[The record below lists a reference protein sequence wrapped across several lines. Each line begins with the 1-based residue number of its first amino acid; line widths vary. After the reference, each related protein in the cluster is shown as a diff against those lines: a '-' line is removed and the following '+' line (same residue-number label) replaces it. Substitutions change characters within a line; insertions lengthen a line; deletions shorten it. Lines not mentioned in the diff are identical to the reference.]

1 MPHSQKQV
9 RYAHAV
15 ASGKGKKKDGM
26 PPAVATEILGQMKG
40 RKMSSLPERSH
51 SGPPGPHG
59 AKISYRHSMSEAK
72 VYPLRPPI
80 KKYKKKL
87 FHSKKGY

>member
-26 PPAVATEILGQMKG
+26 PPAVAKEILGAMHG

-51 SGPPGPHG
+51 KSSHNS
-59 AKISYRHSMSEAK
+59 K
-72 VYPLRPPI
+72 
-80 KKYKKKL
+80 KKKL